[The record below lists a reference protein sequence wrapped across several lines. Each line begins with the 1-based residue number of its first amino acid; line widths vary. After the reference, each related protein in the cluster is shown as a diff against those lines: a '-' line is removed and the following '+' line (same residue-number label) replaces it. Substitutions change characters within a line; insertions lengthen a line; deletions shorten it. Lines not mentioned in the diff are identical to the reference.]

1 MAAVTGAWPGL
12 WPVWDVCLPSCLGTP
27 LKCIMLAFNQQFI
40 FFKIITDISHHNN
53 FFKLIYEHSINKVS
67 INKDACKTL
76 NITIKVN
83 GENEHIVK
91 NILKTA
97 IDKKANK

>member
-1 MAAVTGAWPGL
+1 MAAWAWPGL
-12 WPVWDVCLPSCLGTP
+12 WPVWDVCLPSYLGTP
-27 LKCIMLAFNQQFI
+27 SKCIMLAFNQQFI

-53 FFKLIYEHSINKVS
+53 FFLIYEHSINKVS

-83 GENEHIVK
+83 GGNEHIVN